1 MEREKD
7 AGMDGKRDGEME
19 GGDEAG
25 VWEEEDNERR
35 TFYCY
40 FDLLLRPS
48 GGGTAASSPGV
59 LYGGHRQR
67 TTHD

>member
-7 AGMDGKRDGEME
+7 AGMEGRRDGEME

-25 VWEEEDNERR
+25 VWEEDNERR
-35 TFYCY
+35 TLYCY

-48 GGGTAASSPGV
+48 GGGAAASPPGV